1 MIRSLSTVSLAAVL
15 STAFVASPAGAQAT
29 TAASSSASSSP
40 RKVYDVRDFFRKPER
55 SRFRLSPDGR
65 HLAYLAKSN
74 GRQNVFV
81 QALDASGAPSGAAA
95 ALTSESARDVGNF
108 FWKGDAHIVY
118 VKDFGGDENFHVL
131 SVPIDGRSAG
141 KDLTPFDGVR
151 AEIVDDLKDDERHML
166 VSHNQRDKKVFDVF
180 RVDVTTGE
188 AKLVAENPGNIVGW
202 VTDHAGKLRAAVAS
216 DGVDS
221 SLLYRDTESQPF
233 RTLLTTNFKEAV
245 EPFFFTFDNQKLYV
259 NSNRGRDKKAIFEFD
274 PKTAKEGKL
283 IYENA
288 DVDAYGLEYSRK
300 RKVLTEITY
309 SDWKADHKVIDA
321 TTAAIYDDLKRQLP
335 GYEVLLQGATKDET
349 RFVVGTYNDRTQGAR
364 YIYDA
369 KRKTLSK
376 LGDIQPWLAE
386 GDMAP
391 TKPITYQARDGTTI
405 NGYLTLPVGVD
416 AKNLPVVVNPHGGPW
431 ARDIWGFN
439 PEVQFLANRG
449 YAVLQMNFRGSTGY
463 GRAFWQ
469 ASFKQWGKAMQDDIT
484 DGVESLKKQGIADP
498 KRIAIYGGSYGGYA
512 TLAGVTYTP
521 DLYAAAVDYVGVS
534 NLLTFMNTI
543 PPYWESA
550 RKQLYEMVGDP
561 ATDKALLEAA
571 SPINFVDRIKTPL
584 FVAQGARDP
593 RVNKAESDQIVEGLR
608 KRGVTV
614 EYMVK
619 DNEGHGFRNEENQFD
634 FYGAMER
641 FLAQNLKS

>member
-1 MIRSLSTVSLAAVL
+1 MIRSMLGASAAVL
-15 STAFVASPAGAQAT
+15 ITAALSPASAQTGAAPAAT
-29 TAASSSASSSP
+29 PKT
-40 RKVYDVRDFFRKPER
+40 YDVRDFFRKPER
-55 SRFRLSPDGR
+55 SRFRLSPDGK
-65 HLAYLAKSN
+65 HLAYVARAS
-74 GRQNVFV
+74 GRLNVFV
-81 QALDASGAPSGAAA
+81 QGLDANGAPEGTAT
-95 ALTSESARDVGNF
+95 ALTNESARDVSDF
-108 FWKGDAHIVY
+108 FWKGNAHIVY

-131 SVPIDGRSAG
+131 SVPIDPTAGAG

-151 AEIVDDLKDDERHML
+151 AEIVDDLKDDDQHL
-166 VSHNQRDKKVFDVF
+166 LLSHNKRDKTVFDVF
-180 RVDVTTGE
+180 RVDVATGD

-202 VTDHAGKLRAAVAS
+202 VTDHAGKLRAAVSS

-221 SLLYRDTESQPF
+221 SLLYRDTEGQPF

-245 EPFFFTFDNQKLYV
+245 EPFFFTFDNQRLFV

-283 IYENA
+283 IYANP
-288 DVDAYGLEYSRK
+288 DVDAYGLEFSRK
-300 RKVLTEITY
+300 RKVLTEVVY
-309 SDWKADHKVIDA
+309 SDWKAQRKVVDPV
-321 TTAAIYDDLKRQLP
+321 TAAIYADLAKQLP
-335 GYEVLLQGATKDET
+335 GYDVGLQNATKDET
-349 RFVVGTYNDRTQGAR
+349 RFIVAAYNDRTQGAR
-364 YIYDA
+364 YVYDA
-369 KRKTLSK
+369 RRKTLSK

-386 GDMAP
+386 ADMAVM
-391 TKPITYQARDGTTI
+391 KPIQYKARDGLVI
-405 NGYLTLPVGVD
+405 NGYLTLPVGVE

-463 GRAFWQ
+463 GRTFWE
-469 ASFKQWGKAMQDDIT
+469 ASFRQWGKAMQDDIT
-484 DGVESLKKQGIADP
+484 DGVEHLKAQGIADP

-543 PPYWESA
+543 PPYWETA

-561 ATDKALLEAA
+561 TTQKAMLEAA
-571 SPINFVDRIKTPL
+571 SPVNFIDRIKTPL

-593 RVNKAESDQIVEGLR
+593 RVNKAESDQIVEGLK
-608 KRGVTV
+608 KRGIVV

-619 DNEGHGFRNEENQFD
+619 ENEGHGFHNEENQFD
-634 FYGAMER
+634 FYGAMEK
-641 FLAQNLKS
+641 FLAQNLKR